1 MDIGIFTVVDE
12 LFLSSLAEGK
22 EVRLRVDG
30 TSMSPLLK
38 PGDQVVLQ
46 RATPQQLQKGD
57 LVVVRRQHDMVT
69 HRLVHQNAGQWLT
82 KGDNSRYPD
91 LPALEN
97 QVLGKVIAIE
107 KNKKTIDLQSTRWQ
121 ILNRWLANWSW
132 LEASLFH
139 FGRQIKSSAQKSQ
152 MEGVRGNHSWLAR
165 FLSLPFRLVYHL
177 IIKLL

>member
-97 QVLGKVIAIE
+97 QVLGKVIAIA
-107 KNKKTIDLQSTRWQ
+107 KTNQTIDLQTTRWQ
-121 ILNRWLANWSW
+121 FLNRWLASLSW
-132 LEASLFH
+132 MEASLFRL
-139 FGRQIKSSAQKSQ
+139 GRRFKIGSQ
-152 MEGVRGNHSWLAR
+152 YNRTESDESNRSFAAR
-165 FLSLPFRLVYHL
+165 LLSLPFRLVFHL
-177 IIKLL
+177 VFKVL